1 MEPNKTSSN
10 KISQIE
16 ENQDDLN
23 AIEKLIEK
31 AAKNLH
37 NKDIRVEIQE
47 NDKISEAL
55 TDFIEP
61 YIEDEDDE
69 DLEMV
74 LDLATFAWNLSFF
87 SKKVAQKE
95 IERMLQDEEMMPAD
109 TEPEAKEELKRI
121 LGQMIARKK
130 RHFSKYKRLII
141 DYDLR
146 NEDDGVYLSV
156 ISTSTK

>member
-37 NKDIRVEIQE
+37 NKDIRLEIQE

>member
-1 MEPNKTSSN
+1 MEPNKTSSD

-16 ENQDDLN
+16 ENQDDLS
-23 AIEKLIEK
+23 AIEKLIEQ
-31 AAKNLH
+31 AAQNLH
-37 NKDIRVEIQE
+37 HKDIEVEMLE
-47 NDKISEAL
+47 NEQMPEAL
-55 TDFIEP
+55 NDFIEP

-95 IERMLQDEEMMPAD
+95 IERMFQDEEIMPAD
-109 TEPEAKEELKRI
+109 TKQEARKELKQI

-141 DYDLR
+141 DYELTND
-146 NEDDGVYLSV
+146 DDGSYLSV
-156 ISTSTK
+156 LSLPTK

>member
-146 NEDDGVYLSV
+146 EEDDGFYISV

>member
-1 MEPNKTSSN
+1 MEPNKTSSD

-16 ENQDDLN
+16 ENQDDLS

>member
-37 NKDIRVEIQE
+37 NKDIRLEIQE

-146 NEDDGVYLSV
+146 EEDDGFYISV

>member
-1 MEPNKTSSN
+1 MEPNKTSSG

-16 ENQDDLN
+16 ENQDDLS

-31 AAKNLH
+31 AAQNLH

-61 YIEDEDDE
+61 YIEDEYDE

-95 IERMLQDEEMMPAD
+95 IECMFQDAD
-109 TEPEAKEELKRI
+109 TDPEGREELKQI
-121 LGQMIARKK
+121 IGQMVARKK
-130 RHFSKYKRLII
+130 RRFSKYKRLII
-141 DYDLR
+141 DYELR
-146 NEDDGVYLSV
+146 EDDDGFYLSV